1 MKQLINTKKRMRRKI
16 FLAVM
21 AGIVLTACSD
31 QLADTPPVVNSP
43 ETQGAPIMFGL
54 ESKGST
60 RTNFVGAEAAN
71 LLDNKFVV
79 SGFKGS
85 ATAGGGSV
93 VFDNYLVEYEEN
105 TAYTTES
112 NTRNWEYVGKGL
124 TTHAINNGITSQSMK
139 YWDYSK
145 PQYDFI
151 AWSTGK
157 NTAIFEAPTSGTIPA
172 RSVLVSAINPS
183 SLGTAAYTYTGRSAD
198 LMGCYIAD
206 IVTRKKAQ
214 YGDDP
219 VTIKFRSL
227 GSKVRMGI
235 YETIPGYSVR
245 NVEFYN
251 AFNSADH
258 NSTPKLFTTDN
269 ASLIYNSGTYTV
281 YYPTV
286 DEEGNP
292 DNNQAHVKFDGTGSQ
307 SSIVD
312 FSALNYFGA
321 EESEKTTGA
330 AFLGRSSNAASM
342 AGEAEGNYFTPYLPN
357 ETGTS
362 LNLRVNYV
370 LESTDGSGE
379 IIEVKGAYCQ
389 VPSIYTQ
396 WKAGYAYTYLFKI
409 SDRTNGY
416 ATDDAHYDPIGG
428 GTTDNTPAGLYPITF
443 DAIVVNDEDADQ
455 AQETITL
462 VSTPSITTYME
473 GQVVVN
479 NNEYKITGKPIYVT
493 VGENNDLVTLS
504 ASNAAVYKLDDNSC
518 TEADIIDALTYSADN
533 TASIIIGR
541 NNIGMTKQ
549 SATSVSTIEN
559 GVDGNPI
566 NLGANKA
573 VKFQPSAGT
582 FAFVYTQ
589 TAPTANQDVYVP
601 VSKVAYDDVTGLYRN
616 FNLEAAS
623 GTAQA
628 GVIYFSMDSD
638 GKLKH
643 EDTISVGD
651 PVDGY
656 YVYTSTPA
664 ERHPC
669 FAGEK
674 AISGHGY
681 FDKYTKNNG
690 VYYTKVIKVV
700 GGQ

>member
-227 GSKVRMGI
+227 GSKVRMGS

>member
-1 MKQLINTKKRMRRKI
+1 MKQSINTKMRMTRKI

-21 AGIVLTACSD
+21 AGIVFTACSD

-342 AGEAEGNYFTPYLPN
+342 AGEAEGNYFTQYLPN

-379 IIEVKGAYCQ
+379 VIEVKGAYCQ

-443 DAIVVNDEDADQ
+443 DAFVVNSEDGDQ

-549 SATSVSTIEN
+549 SATPVSTIEN

-700 GGQ
+700 N